1 MVEHSLWEREVVG
14 SNPIAPIPHMEK
26 CMEIIEVTEAEAE
39 ERLEEMVDSCE
50 TGQVY
55 AIVRPDGTKIMM
67 VPADP
72 SLIPDDYA
80 DLYYNHDD
88 AC

>member
-1 MVEHSLWEREVVG
+1 
-14 SNPIAPIPHMEK
+14 
-26 CMEIIEVTEAEAE
+26 MEIIEVTEAEAE

-55 AIVRPDGTKIMM
+55 CIVRPDGSKIMM

-80 DLYYNHDD
+80 DLYHNHND

>member
-14 SNPIAPIPHMEK
+14 SNPIAPIPYTK
-26 CMEIIEVTEAEAE
+26 TCMEIIEVTEAEAE

>member
-1 MVEHSLWEREVVG
+1 MK
-14 SNPIAPIPHMEK
+14 K